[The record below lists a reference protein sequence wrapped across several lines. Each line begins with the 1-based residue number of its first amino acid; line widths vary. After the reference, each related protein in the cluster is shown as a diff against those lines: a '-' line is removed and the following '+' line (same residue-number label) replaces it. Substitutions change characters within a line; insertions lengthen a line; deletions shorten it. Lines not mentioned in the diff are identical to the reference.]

1 MQAAQGAS
9 PRANLTV
16 LDGVAIIFGIVF
28 GIGIFKT
35 PPLVAANVDSSF
47 AFMAVWL
54 VGGLATLI
62 GALCYAELATAYPS
76 AGGEYHFLNRAYGR
90 STAVLFAWA
99 RCTVVQTGAIALVA
113 FVFGDYAA
121 QLLPLGPHGSA
132 IYAAVAIIA
141 LTVINLIGTHQSTR
155 AQHLLTIG
163 ELVTIVVV
171 IGAALSINASSGT
184 PNVSATAPSGGGS
197 VGLAMVFVLL
207 TFGGW
212 NEAAYI
218 SAELKDG
225 RRNIPRVLVAATVV
239 LVLVYGV
246 MNLAYLKAFGLE
258 GLRAVQAPAADLMR
272 LAAGSTGAMLLG
284 LTVCCAAL
292 STLNATIFTGG
303 RAYYAL
309 GRDLPILQRLG
320 VWDERG
326 DNPSNGILVQTAIA
340 LALVLFGA
348 ATRDGFQAMV
358 DYTAPVFWFF
368 MLLVAVSLFIL
379 RRRDPDRPRPFRVPF
394 YPVTPLLFCLTCGYL
409 LYSSLAYTGLGALIG
424 VAVLIL
430 GVPLLLIGR
439 LRRDAIAAE

>member
-1 MQAAQGAS
+1 MQAAEGAS

-35 PPLVAANVDSSF
+35 PPLVAANVDSGLV
-47 AFMAVWL
+47 FMAVWL

-99 RCTVVQTGAIALVA
+99 RGTVVQTGAIALVA
-113 FVFGDYAA
+113 FVFGDYAG

-132 IYAAVAIIA
+132 IYAAAAVIA
-141 LTVINLIGTHQSTR
+141 LSAINLIGTYQSTR
-155 AQHLLTIG
+155 AQYVLTVL
-163 ELVTIVVV
+163 EVVTIVIV
-171 IGAALSINASSGT
+171 IAAGLYVGTSAGAAPAAPASS
-184 PNVSATAPSGGGS
+184 TAGGS
-197 VGLAMVFVLL
+197 IGLAMVFVLL

-218 SAELKDG
+218 SAELRDA
-225 RRNIPRVLVAATVV
+225 RRNIPRVLIMATVV
-239 LVLVYGV
+239 LVLVYGL
-246 MNLAYLKAFGLE
+246 MNLAYLQALGLD
-258 GLRAVQAPAADLMR
+258 GLRSVQAPAADLMR
-272 LAAGSTGAMLLG
+272 LAAGNIGAILLS

-303 RAYYAL
+303 RTYYAL

-320 VWDERG
+320 IWDSRG
-326 DNPSNGILVQTAIA
+326 ENPSNGLLVQTAIA

-368 MLLVAVSLFIL
+368 MLLVGISVFVL
-379 RRRDPDRPRPFRVPF
+379 RRRDPDRPRPFRVPL
-394 YPVTPLLFCLTCGYL
+394 YPVTPLLFCMTCAYL

-439 LRRDAIAAE
+439 PRRAAIAAE

>member
-1 MQAAQGAS
+1 MQASEGAA
-9 PRANLTV
+9 PRASLTV

-35 PPLVAANVDSSF
+35 PPLVAANVDSGL

-54 VGGLATLI
+54 VGGVATLI

-99 RCTVVQTGAIALVA
+99 RGTVVQTGAIALVA

-121 QLLPLGPHGSA
+121 QLQPLGPHGSA
-132 IYAAVAIIA
+132 IYAAAAVI
-141 LTVINLIGTHQSTR
+141 LLSLINLVSTYQSTR
-155 AQHLLTIG
+155 AQHILTVV
-163 ELVTIVVV
+163 ELISIVVV
-171 IGAALSINASSGT
+171 IGAAVYIGTTSGPQPAPTASSA
-184 PNVSATAPSGGGS
+184 SGS

-218 SAELKDG
+218 SAELRDA
-225 RRNIPRVLVAATVV
+225 RRNIPRVLVTATAV
-239 LVLVYGV
+239 LVLVYGL
-246 MNLAYLKAFGLE
+246 MNLAYLQAFGLV
-258 GLRAVQAPAADLMR
+258 GLRNVQAPAADLMR
-272 LAAGSTGAMLLG
+272 LAAGNIGAVLLS

-320 VWDERG
+320 VWDGRG
-326 DNPSNGILVQTAIA
+326 QNPSNGILVQTVIA

-368 MLLVAVSLFIL
+368 MLLVAGSVFIL
-379 RRRDPDRPRPFRVPF
+379 RWRDPGRQRPFQVPL
-394 YPVTPLLFCLTCGYL
+394 YPVTPLLFCLTCAYL
-409 LYSSLAYTGLGALIG
+409 LYSSLAYTGLGALVGI
-424 VAVLIL
+424 AVLAA

-439 LRRDAIAAE
+439 QGQAVAAE

>member
-1 MQAAQGAS
+1 MHASEGAA

-54 VGGLATLI
+54 VGGAATLV

-99 RCTVVQTGAIALVA
+99 RGTVVQTGAIALVG

-121 QLLPLGPHGSA
+121 QLLPLGPHSAA
-132 IYAAVAIIA
+132 IYAAIA
-141 LTVINLIGTHQSTR
+141 VVGLSAINLIGTYQSTR
-155 AQHLLTIG
+155 AQHVLTVV
-163 ELVTIVVV
+163 ELITIVVV
-171 IGAALSINASSGT
+171 IGAAVTIVAGSAPQTAPATPSSG
-184 PNVSATAPSGGGS
+184 GS
-197 VGLAMVFVLL
+197 LGLAMVFVLL

-218 SAELKDG
+218 SAEMRDA

-239 LVLVYGV
+239 LVLVYGL
-246 MNLAYLKAFGLE
+246 MNFAYLLGLGLE
-258 GLRAVQAPAADLMR
+258 GLRKTQAPAADLMR
-272 LAAGSTGAMLLG
+272 LAAGDVGAGLLSI
-284 LTVCCAAL
+284 TVCCAAL

-303 RAYYAL
+303 RTYYAL
-309 GRDLPILQRLG
+309 GRDLPALRRLG
-320 VWDERG
+320 IWDGRG
-326 DNPSNGILVQTAIA
+326 ENPSNGIIVQTAIA
-340 LALVLFGA
+340 LALVAFGA

-368 MLLVAVSLFIL
+368 MMLVGISVFVL
-379 RRRDPDRPRPFRVPF
+379 RRRDPAQPRPFRVPL
-394 YPVTPLLFCLTCGYL
+394 YPVTPLLFCLTCAYL
-409 LYSSLAYTGLGALIG
+409 LYSSLAYTGLGALVGI
-424 VAVLIL
+424 AVLAA

-439 LRRDAIAAE
+439 RTQAVAAE